1 MRVLVVRPQASAEK
15 TAAKLKALHH
25 TPVLLSLVVPV
36 HDAAAA
42 TAGLARRHSA
52 IAITSA
58 EAAHVLRSIGGELD
72 RHLLTTVFAV
82 GRATARAAT
91 EAGFRTVLAAEG
103 SDGNSLADLIIR
115 HRQDFGVPPEPL
127 LYLAGSPRS
136 HQFETRLATA
146 GVAHETV
153 ECYRM
158 EPTRPKRSMLKP
170 LIVDERPDAI
180 LFYSRESARHF
191 FELPLVGE
199 SLDSLENTL
208 FLCISRNVAAMVP
221 ERFSKSVVVSTTP
234 TEEGLLDLL

>member
-25 TPVLLSLVVPV
+25 SPAILSLVVPV
-36 HDAAAA
+36 HDTDAA
-42 TAGLARRHSA
+42 TEGLARRHSA

-58 EAAHVLRSIGGELD
+58 EVANVLRSIGGELD

-91 EAGFRTVLAAEG
+91 EAGFRTVLVAEG
-103 SDGNSLADLIIR
+103 SDGNSLANLIVR
-115 HRQDFGVPPEPL
+115 HRQQFGVPPEPL
-127 LYLAGSPRS
+127 LYLAGTPRS
-136 HQFETRLATA
+136 QQFEARLDAA
-146 GVAHETV
+146 GAAYETV

-158 EPTRPKRSMLKP
+158 EPTRPKRSILKP
-170 LIVDERPDAI
+170 LIVDEKPDAV

-191 FELPLVGE
+191 FELPLVTE
-199 SLDSLENTL
+199 CLDSFENAL

-221 ERFSKSVVVSTTP
+221 ERFAKSVVVSATP